1 MKPNL
6 SLNKSVRP
14 NLKAHH
20 NLQLVFRLGKLV
32 TTDLDYLINSSNSVR
47 KSFNSFLT
55 ATFSNSDSDK
65 QNRQSID
72 KKLIQKLAYDSTY
85 RQANRHEPTYESTDK
100 QPTYELGSAKRRVR
114 FDLQMNDS
122 SMTNKSMSNNCGIA
136 I

>member
-20 NLQLVFRLGKLV
+20 KLQLVFRLGKLV
-32 TTDLDYLINSSNSVR
+32 TTDLDYLINTIFRIQFENLLIHSLLHFFRIQIPTN
-47 KSFNSFLT
+47 KT
-55 ATFSNSDSDK
+55 GT
-65 QNRQSID
+65 SID

-85 RQANRHEPTYESTDK
+85 RQTNRHEPTYESTDK

-114 FDLQMNDS
+114 FDLQMN
-122 SMTNKSMSNNCGIA
+122 TPKFVHAKIGTRQNY
-136 I
+136 